1 MFGQDNI
8 QIPPQFV
15 ETWKLN
21 LDDQKYGWFKDPADT
36 YLRVDTTRI
45 MNENVIPGGKAIAL
59 HCGFNAPHKVILCY
73 QVVDNLFYMRIVD
86 DEGQDIPWFGAH
98 HPTNYH
104 AMKLADPSFV
114 VPIGFKSLV
123 EPGKNEGE
131 TSMPLPYDL
140 FNDRIRQA
148 QEDQAVAGFF
158 EIGNEPI
165 HVAAGNG
172 KPEEYIWT
180 IKVTKS
186 VAEGKSVM
194 VSLNECLQML
204 FELTCIQFTSSHSNS
219 FCYVFYT
226 AFPCFCCRQIRMA
239 L

>member
-1 MFGQDNI
+1 MIRNMVGSK
-8 QIPPQFV
+8 
-15 ETWKLN
+15 TL
-21 LDDQKYGWFKDPADT
+21 PAGT

-114 VPIGFKSLV
+114 VPIGFKSVV

-140 FNDRIRQA
+140 FNGRIRQS
-148 QEDQAVAGFF
+148 QED
-158 EIGNEPI
+158 
-165 HVAAGNG
+165 
-172 KPEEYIWT
+172 
-180 IKVTKS
+180 
-186 VAEGKSVM
+186 
-194 VSLNECLQML
+194 
-204 FELTCIQFTSSHSNS
+204 
-219 FCYVFYT
+219 
-226 AFPCFCCRQIRMA
+226 
-239 L
+239 